1 MERIRDTGV
10 IDMSYVN
17 PDEREPTTKKE
28 GAMFLGL
35 ILFISA
41 IMIIPNIYYRD
52 KGRWSGA
59 GGYLHYIEA
68 MVK

>member
-1 MERIRDTGV
+1 MIE
-10 IDMSYVN
+10 MSYVN

-28 GAMFLGL
+28 GALLLAVVVFLGL
-35 ILFISA
+35 IIFV
-41 IMIIPNIYYRD
+41 PNIYYRD

>member
-10 IDMSYVN
+10 IDMSYN
-17 PDEREPTTKKE
+17 PDDRPPTTKKE

-41 IMIIPNIYYRD
+41 IMIIPQIIYRD

-68 MVK
+68 GLK